1 MESIAPDAYRGMA
14 PRSWVVPANI
24 AAFERHCASAQRL
37 SEQPPMYIVKPVNSA
52 MGRGIRL
59 IRDAAHLVATLPK
72 GESAIVQEYLDKP
85 LLIEGYKF
93 DLRIYVF
100 VLSYNPLRVFVYDD
114 GLVRLG
120 TTKYAMPTAENI
132 DDLFMHLT
140 NYSIN
145 KFSDTF
151 DEVDSESEGSKRTLQ
166 WLFAW
171 LADQGKDASAVWDSI
186 CDVVIKT
193 LIAGL
198 PQNRHTCGLIP
209 DTVDLTKTHPV
220 ENSRCFAI
228 YGFDVLLDEQLRA

>member
-1 MESIAPDAYRGMA
+1 
-14 PRSWVVPANI
+14 
-24 AAFERHCASAQRL
+24 
-37 SEQPPMYIVKPVNSA
+37 MYIVKPVNSA